1 VVRSYVRATFASLDT
16 ANFRRYIVGQG
27 TSVIG
32 TWMQKVAQAWLVLEL
47 SDSGAVLGVTAALQ
61 QAPTLFL
68 TAWGG
73 LLADRVDKRKIL
85 LCTQTAAAAPAVV
98 LGVLTLTGHATVA
111 VVMVCAF
118 VLGLVEALD
127 RPARMTFVSE
137 IVAPERLTNAVTLN
151 NIVQNVGKVV
161 GPALAGV
168 VIASVGTGPTFLVNA
183 ASFLAMIV
191 GVWRIER
198 VAEAAPVKRQP
209 RQVLEGLAHVRRRRD
224 LAGPLVLMTV
234 SGTLAYNWTVLLPTL
249 ARDTFGEDAR
259 AAGLMFT
266 SMGAGA
272 VLMGLAFAGALHAST
287 PRLAVNGLAFSAAM
301 ICTALSP
308 SVVVAYVLLVVV
320 GGTSVLFRTVAT
332 SLVQLRAEPEMRGRV
347 MALLILAT
355 GGTTTIGG
363 PLVGWLGEEFGP
375 RAGFVVGGVGT
386 ALSAVWLLALDRKA
400 PAAARRSAQVPQDL
414 LTE

>member
-1 VVRSYVRATFASLDT
+1 MDT
-16 ANFRRYIVGQG
+16 ANFRRYILGQG
-27 TSVIG
+27 TSVVG

-85 LCTQTAAAAPAVV
+85 LCTQTAAAVPAVV
-98 LGVLTLTGHATVA
+98 LGVFTITGHVTVA
-111 VVMVCAF
+111 VVMVCAL
-118 VLGLVEALD
+118 VLGLVESLD

-151 NIVQNVGKVV
+151 NTVQNVGKVV

-168 VIASVGTGPTFLVNA
+168 VIAWVGTGPTFLVNA
-183 ASFLAMIV
+183 ASFVAMIV

-198 VAEAAPVKRQP
+198 VTAAVPVGRQP
-209 RQVLEGLAHVRRRRD
+209 RQVLEGIAYARRRRD

-249 ARDTFGEDAR
+249 ARDTFGQDAR

-266 SMGAGA
+266 AMGLGA
-272 VLMGLAFAGALHAST
+272 VVMGLAFAGVLDAST
-287 PRLAVNGLAFSAAM
+287 PRLARNGLAFSAAM
-301 ICTALSP
+301 ACTALSP
-308 SVVVAYVLLVVV
+308 TVLAAYVLLVVV

-332 SLVQLRAEPEMRGRV
+332 SLIQLRADREMRGRV

-363 PLVGWLGEEFGP
+363 PLVGWLGEQFGP
-375 RAGFVVGGVGT
+375 RAGFMVGGVGT
-386 ALSAVWLLALDRKA
+386 ALSAVWLLTLDRR
-400 PAAARRSAQVPQDL
+400 PARAAVGQSAQVREDL